1 MPAENTTVCLSF
13 DFDAIS
19 VWIGSFGVQTP
30 TAMSRGEFGAKV
42 GTPRILNLLER
53 EGVPSSWYI
62 PGLDAETFPDVC
74 KRIRDA
80 GHEIGHH
87 GYCHENPAALDEAV
101 ERRAL
106 ERGLEALD
114 AVLGVR
120 AAGYRSPGFDL
131 SPNSTRLLQEY
142 GFAYDTSMMGSD
154 FELYRCRVGDVFH
167 TDRAP
172 DWGQEVELVEVPI
185 SWTLDDFPFIELVVT
200 PRVVYPAS
208 TDVAAMAQRWIDD
221 LDFLVD
227 ELPGG
232 VFTLTLHPQSI
243 GRASRL
249 RLLESVIRHGKER
262 GGRFSTVAD
271 AVAAW
276 SDR

>member
-1 MPAENTTVCLSF
+1 MSAENTTVCISF

-19 VWIGSFGVQTP
+19 VWMGSFGAQTP
-30 TAMSRGEFGAKV
+30 TAMSRGEFGARV
-42 GTPRILNLLER
+42 GTPRVLDLLAR

-74 KRIRDA
+74 KRIRDE

-87 GYCHENPAALDEAV
+87 GYCHESPVALDEAA
-101 ERRAL
+101 ERAVL

-114 AVLGVR
+114 TTLGVR
-120 AAGYRSPGFDL
+120 PSGYRSPAFDL
-131 SPNSTRLLQEY
+131 SANSTRLLQEL
-142 GFAYDTSMMGSD
+142 GFAYDSSMMASD
-154 FELYRCRVGDVFH
+154 FELYRCRTGDVFH
-167 TDRAP
+167 TDRVP
-172 DWGQEVELVEVPI
+172 DWGQELDLVEVPI
-185 SWTLDDFPFIELVVT
+185 SWTLDDFPFIELVVA
-200 PRVVYPAS
+200 PPIVFPAS
-208 TDVAAMAQRWIDD
+208 TDVAAMGQRWIDD

-249 RLLESVIRHGKER
+249 RLLESVIRRGKER
-262 GGRFSTVAD
+262 GVRFSTVAD
-271 AVAAW
+271 AVTAW
-276 SDR
+276 RG